1 MAAQT
6 QAPGED
12 GHDEKQQGGGT
23 VDPSEQAGGEDTT
36 VGQYGAD
43 SGFLP
48 KQDREAAVGD
58 DE

>member
-1 MAAQT
+1 MTAQT
-6 QAPGED
+6 QTPEED
-12 GHDEKQQGGGT
+12 GHDEQHEGGGT

-48 KQDREAAVGD
+48 KEDREAAVGGH
-58 DE
+58 E